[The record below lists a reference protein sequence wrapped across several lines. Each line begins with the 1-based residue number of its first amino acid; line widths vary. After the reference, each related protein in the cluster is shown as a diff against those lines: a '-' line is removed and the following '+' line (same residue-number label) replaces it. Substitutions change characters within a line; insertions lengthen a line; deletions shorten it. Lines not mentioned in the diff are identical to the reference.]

1 MPRILLIEDDAPFAE
16 ALRYYLT
23 AQGYEVKRAAD
34 GQEGLRA
41 CYAWQ
46 PQLVILDVT
55 LPKVDGWTV
64 CERLRDLSDVPI
76 VILTARGQ
84 EADRVRGL
92 ELGADD
98 YLTKPCSL
106 RELAARIEGLLRR
119 AAPAKSH
126 AAHPQSFALDDD
138 LVVDLAGRQ
147 VLKDGQPL
155 KLTRTEWRL
164 FFVLADNAGQIVT
177 HERLLEKVW
186 GAEYV
191 GNTEYLKLYI
201 WRLRRKI
208 ERNPRQPRYIL
219 TEHGIGHRL
228 QASAER

>member
-1 MPRILLIEDDAPFAE
+1 MPRILLIEDDAPYAE

-23 AQGYEVKRAAD
+23 AQGHEVKRAAD
-34 GQEGLRA
+34 GPEGLRT

-46 PQLVILDVT
+46 PQLVLLDVT
-55 LPKVDGWTV
+55 LPKMDGWTV

-76 VILTARGQ
+76 VMLTARGQ
-84 EADRVRGL
+84 EADRVRGFQ
-92 ELGADD
+92 LGADD

-106 RELAARIEGLLRR
+106 RELAARIEALLRR
-119 AAPAKSH
+119 AAPAALH
-126 AAHPQSFALDDD
+126 AAHPQSLALDDD

-147 VLKDGQPL
+147 VLKSGQPL

-186 GAEYV
+186 GAEYIA
-191 GNTEYLKLYI
+191 NTEYLKLYI

-208 ERNPRQPRYIL
+208 ERNPKQPRYIL

-228 QASAER
+228 QASAP